1 MLSIII
7 PVYNAALY
15 LRRCL
20 ESVEK
25 QYYQDWEA
33 VLVDDGSTDGS
44 GDIMDEFSARD
55 PRFRVIHVD
64 NGGVS
69 RARNLGIAAS
79 KGDFIAFVDADDW
92 LDPQF
97 YERVV
102 PEMPDVDLIFVSDCH
117 HFADGTIEVH
127 RAAESHAEGHEAVEQ
142 TLLYLKQNDAGYP
155 FFGFTWNKLFRA
167 DIIRE
172 RHIRFI
178 EDLTLYEDEAFT
190 DDYCRFVNSV
200 MVFPEV
206 FYHYRADKGG
216 LTGRRKEEREYLM
229 LIDHVYNMSKFYTN
243 PKLVDYEYRRVYSL
257 TIGCCLER
265 NGFMQDFDKEI
276 ELLKLC
282 RTFPNI
288 RMAKRF
294 RIILSF
300 EGIERIM
307 LKLYRLFSKSLLITM
322 FVLFFEN
329 YE

>member
-25 QYYQDWEA
+25 QYYRDWEA

-155 FFGFTWNKLFRA
+155 FLALRG
-167 DIIRE
+167 
-172 RHIRFI
+172 
-178 EDLTLYEDEAFT
+178 
-190 DDYCRFVNSV
+190 
-200 MVFPEV
+200 
-206 FYHYRADKGG
+206 
-216 LTGRRKEEREYLM
+216 
-229 LIDHVYNMSKFYTN
+229 TN
-243 PKLVDYEYRRVYSL
+243 CS
-257 TIGCCLER
+257 
-265 NGFMQDFDKEI
+265 
-276 ELLKLC
+276 
-282 RTFPNI
+282 
-288 RMAKRF
+288 
-294 RIILSF
+294 
-300 EGIERIM
+300 ERI
-307 LKLYRLFSKSLLITM
+307 SSVSDI
-322 FVLFFEN
+322 FVS
-329 YE
+329 